1 LKQIEKLEISNQ
13 QLLQSA
19 KSAGT
24 EQVTINTDAETIL
37 REANE
42 KAQMILQKV
51 REQAAYYKNEIIRI
65 SEINESR
72 EMKKKKLLSVRESA
86 RQYFDEIIEKIKK

>member
-1 LKQIEKLEISNQ
+1 
-13 QLLQSA
+13 LQSA
-19 KSAGT
+19 KSAST

-72 EMKKKKLLSVRESA
+72 EMKKKKLLSARESA